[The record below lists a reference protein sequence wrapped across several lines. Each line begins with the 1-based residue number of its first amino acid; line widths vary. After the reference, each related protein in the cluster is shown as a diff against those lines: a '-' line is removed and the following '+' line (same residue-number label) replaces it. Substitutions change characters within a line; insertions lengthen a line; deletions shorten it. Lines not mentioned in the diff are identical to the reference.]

1 MVGDLR
7 MWLYRAH
14 PGNPR
19 RCAGAD
25 HCSPSIGQSRSSHGS
40 ILSSPYK
47 HVYYAG
53 SILPQAIKHS
63 WLLSLIPQV
72 LRTFE

>member
-25 HCSPSIGQSRSSHGS
+25 HSRLVLGHRAPPGCGS
-40 ILSSPYK
+40 ILSYSGPS
-47 HVYYAG
+47 YALHQI
-53 SILPQAIKHS
+53 S
-63 WLLSLIPQV
+63 
-72 LRTFE
+72 

>member
-25 HCSPSIGQSRSSHGS
+25 HTLQATGRS
-40 ILSSPYK
+40 
-47 HVYYAG
+47 
-53 SILPQAIKHS
+53 
-63 WLLSLIPQV
+63 
-72 LRTFE
+72 

>member
-1 MVGDLR
+1 MMRDVLDQNRVGVNAMLEHQRAFDFIGKGVIQEPSSPTCTVAAGLLSVMVGDLR

-25 HCSPSIGQSRSSHGS
+25 HCS
-40 ILSSPYK
+40 
-47 HVYYAG
+47 
-53 SILPQAIKHS
+53 
-63 WLLSLIPQV
+63 
-72 LRTFE
+72 